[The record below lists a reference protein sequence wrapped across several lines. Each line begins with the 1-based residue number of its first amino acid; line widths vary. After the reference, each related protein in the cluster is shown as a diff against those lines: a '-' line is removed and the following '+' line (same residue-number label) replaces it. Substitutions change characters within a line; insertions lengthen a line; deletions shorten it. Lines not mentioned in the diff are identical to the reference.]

1 MGLALLSSAG
11 RYVLADNRADA
22 FEAQLERIWQASV
35 PGAPVP
41 TNVPGALKS
50 ALRDTRGR
58 ADTLGLY
65 GGNLSALD
73 LLTEISR
80 LVPGD
85 LSLIFEE
92 LAIDGQVVR
101 IRGHTPSFAAVD
113 QLQAS
118 LRNDP
123 RFGEIR
129 VSEIQADT
137 KRGGNTFSLTIS
149 LRPRG
154 ANS

>member
-1 MGLALLSSAG
+1 M
-11 RYVLADNRADA
+11 
-22 FEAQLERIWQASV
+22 
-35 PGAPVP
+35 
-41 TNVPGALKS
+41 
-50 ALRDTRGR
+50 
-58 ADTLGLY
+58 
-65 GGNLSALD
+65 
-73 LLTEISR
+73 TEISR

-118 LRNDP
+118 LRDDP

-129 VSEIQADT
+129 VSEIQADA

-149 LRPRG
+149 LRPEG
-154 ANS
+154 AST